1 MRHYET
7 LFIVNPDLSEEDHAQ
22 TVERYQDILTSQGA
36 TPLLLTDDWG
46 RRRLA
51 YEINGF
57 SKGNYVLFEHTA
69 SSEVITEMER
79 NMRLDD
85 KVLRF
90 LTVKK
95 ADEFDEEAFQA
106 RQPKA
111 ASPEETKAEKAEVS
125 EAKAEVSEAKAEV
138 SEAEAEGSEAK
149 AEVGEVEAEA
159 GEVEE
164 PKEEEAETQAQG
176 EVAEKDKKETP
187 PAAAEPEGEAGQLEA
202 EDGQESDSAAD
213 PAEKTES

>member
-22 TVERYQDILTSQGA
+22 TVEQYQDILTSQG
-36 TPLLLTDDWG
+36 TTTLLLTDDWG

-69 SSEVITEMER
+69 SSGVIAEMER

-90 LTVKK
+90 LTTKK

-106 RQPKA
+106 RQPKVA
-111 ASPEETKAEKAEVS
+111 APEEKKAEKTET
-125 EAKAEVSEAKAEV
+125 SEAKAEV
-138 SEAEAEGSEAK
+138 SEAEAEVSEA
-149 AEVGEVEAEA
+149 
-159 GEVEE
+159 EE
-164 PKEEEAETQAQG
+164 PKEEEAETQTQG
-176 EVAEKDKKETP
+176 EVAEEDKKEAP
-187 PAAAEPEGEAGQLEA
+187 PAAVEPESEAVGDET
-202 EDGQESDSAAD
+202 EGDQESDPAAD

>member
-7 LFIVNPDLSEEDHAQ
+7 IFIVNPDLSEEDHAQ
-22 TVERYQDILTSQGA
+22 TVERYQDILTSQGVA
-36 TPLLLTDDWG
+36 TLLLTDDWG

-57 SKGNYVLFEHTA
+57 SKGNYVLLEHTA
-69 SSEVITEMER
+69 SSGTITEMER

-90 LTVKK
+90 LTIKK

-111 ASPEETKAEKAEVS
+111 VPPEEGKTE
-125 EAKAEVSEAKAEV
+125 KAEV
-138 SEAEAEGSEAK
+138 SEAEAE
-149 AEVGEVEAEA
+149 V

-176 EVAEKDKKETP
+176 EVAEEDKKEAP
-187 PAAAEPEGEAGQLEA
+187 PAAAEPESEADRREA
-202 EDGQESDSAAD
+202 DGGQESDPAAD

>member
-7 LFIVNPDLSEEDHAQ
+7 LFIINPDLNEEDHAQ

-36 TPLLLTDDWG
+36 TLLLTDDWG

-57 SKGNYVLFEHTA
+57 SKGHYVLFEHTA
-69 SSEVITEMER
+69 PPGAIIEMER

-106 RQPKA
+106 RQTKPV
-111 ASPEETKAEKAEVS
+111 PTEEETGEAEVS
-125 EAKAEVSEAKAEV
+125 EI
-138 SEAEAEGSEAK
+138 EAEK
-149 AEVGEVEAEA
+149 
-159 GEVEE
+159 
-164 PKEEEAETQAQG
+164 PEEEAETQAQG
-176 EVAEKDKKETP
+176 EMEDEDKKEAP
-187 PAAAEPEGEAGQLEA
+187 PTEAESEDEADGDEAG
-202 EDGQESDSAAD
+202 GGPESDPAPR
-213 PAEKTES
+213 PAEETEV